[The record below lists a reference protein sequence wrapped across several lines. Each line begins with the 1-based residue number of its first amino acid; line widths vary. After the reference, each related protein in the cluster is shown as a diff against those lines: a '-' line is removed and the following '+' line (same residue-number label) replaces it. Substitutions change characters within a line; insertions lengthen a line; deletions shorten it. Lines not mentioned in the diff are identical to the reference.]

1 MLHVFNTAQ
10 FLASLISLEHL
21 QDSFHNPTLIDYVSA
36 TLYKIHSEALEI
48 DIAWPQMNKLAYIK
62 FPYLLMQGVGRDP
75 AYFR

>member
-1 MLHVFNTAQ
+1 MKQQTGHPYLKKNLVFTC
-10 FLASLISLEHL
+10 L

-48 DIAWPQMNKLAYIK
+48 DIAWPHMNKLAYIK

-75 AYFR
+75 AHFR